1 MPPHG
6 GGRIS
11 TERIVQPFANFMR
24 SNRNIYDPG
33 TEVSRGVVIG
43 WGVGLQIAECAVIP
57 QDAAVEPV
65 ARVEH
70 RVAHQEDHEGGR
82 VAMNRVE
89 NGRGEIMVKEIK
101 IETAQQAAA
110 AASKDRAMEGGR
122 GRAYRL
128 CGRNGDIV
136 ERAVRAR
143 GAADCLQEF
152 GPAMRVIV
160 SPRAHVNAIDFC
172 RASGAYAPIKSHG
185 GNDRRAPE
193 VLKVR
198 VSHRPAAEI
207 WSGRIEHL
215 AANVN
220 DHRNQEYFDVRR
232 GVSCRKCSAPR
243 SLRCIVDHPCWP

>member
-1 MPPHG
+1 
-6 GGRIS
+6 
-11 TERIVQPFANFMR
+11 
-24 SNRNIYDPG
+24 
-33 TEVSRGVVIG
+33 
-43 WGVGLQIAECAVIP
+43 
-57 QDAAVEPV
+57 
-65 ARVEH
+65 
-70 RVAHQEDHEGGR
+70 
-82 VAMNRVE
+82 
-89 NGRGEIMVKEIK
+89 
-101 IETAQQAAA
+101 
-110 AASKDRAMEGGR
+110 MEGGR

-160 SPRAHVNAIDFC
+160 GPRAHVNAIDFC

-185 GNDRRAPE
+185 GKDRRAPE
-193 VLKVR
+193 VLKIR

-232 GVSCRKCSAPR
+232 GVSCRKWVLPHDHIGVLSTILAGREGKSTQRDGCSFANRGHCGHRVLMAPR
-243 SLRCIVDHPCWP
+243 VRNNYGVAPQRGRQGLGMHLTVARRQGE